1 MLPHYI
7 YISILIIKEFL
18 VMNKNEQSVENL
30 TVSIELV
37 VPAYEFDTIEF
48 AERFHNQFAGNPD
61 YIKSNIVVHDDGKS
75 HTGAAIFIKDVE
87 DYDRMKKEL
96 MKAIDDVFSHI
107 ESKNEKE

>member
-1 MLPHYI
+1 
-7 YISILIIKEFL
+7 
-18 VMNKNEQSVENL
+18 MNKNEQSVENL

-37 VPAYEFDTIEF
+37 VPAYKFDTIEF
-48 AERFHNQFAGNPD
+48 AERIHNQFVGNPD

-75 HTGAAIFIKDVE
+75 QAGAGIFIEDVE